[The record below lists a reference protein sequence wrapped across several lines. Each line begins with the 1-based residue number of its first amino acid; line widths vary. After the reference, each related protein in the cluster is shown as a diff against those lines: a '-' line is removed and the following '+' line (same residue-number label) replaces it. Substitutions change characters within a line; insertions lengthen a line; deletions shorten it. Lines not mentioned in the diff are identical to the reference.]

1 MYRISNRDGASN
13 NPSRSLRDLPPLSI
27 PKKRKPKM
35 SKRPSRLLACPIE
48 IQLHVLE
55 FVPKEGLVALSRVN
69 KHLASIAQPVLH
81 REVDVNCPRVSF
93 QCYAAPLVLV
103 LRTLLSRPDL
113 AQAVQHLRFDGYDF
127 VERRLNELPTTPI
140 FHLTDED
147 KLKAVKFI
155 KALDLYQGLD
165 WAQGFLKGRVDCLV
179 SLMVALTPKICYL
192 RMLLSPESFGNPG
205 GSNVH
210 KFEHLHRVTVD
221 NHCAPYYHTRFD
233 FRNVYQDFFRLLM
246 LESLSISGSFPEESQ
261 TFNIMTKLEHL
272 RRLDLKRISAAE
284 LGRILSIAPNL
295 KELKYNY
302 AWYPITNMR
311 PAPDQTL
318 DLNTLRDSLESHRL
332 ELEKLELLVLDDG
345 DVLDERPE
353 DTINPLILRG
363 SSLKLHDFSNLHTLT
378 APWILVAGPSK
389 GEHPSPLR
397 HLIPKSVEWEPEEI
411 YDMLTEYWYDLRD
424 TKTALAAMFL
434 VGPLISK
441 MLDEDEFRIAR
452 RLARSAGV
460 NFCVD
465 ELSIDKCDALREAE
479 ERALRYGQPRESL
492 SKMNG
497 NSWEAR
503 AAAKRAATLD
513 KIPSEWRLSSED
525 LERAQSQRDI
535 TGSFIEKFLGK
546 ETVSITSLKSVE
558 ILNALSEKELTATKV
573 VRAFCQRA
581 AVAHQINNCLHEIFF
596 DQAFERARYL
606 DDYFT
611 KHGKTLG
618 PLHGLPVSL
627 KDQFHVKG
635 VDTTMGY
642 VGWIDGNLGID
653 PDKSHTVESQIV
665 TELLSLGA
673 VLYCKTSLPQT
684 LLFGETKNKIIS
696 QTLNPINQNLSCGG
710 SSGGEAALMALGG
723 SSVGVGTDIGGS
735 LRIPAGFCGI
745 FSIKPT
751 SNRLSYRDVANT
763 NPGQDTYRST
773 IGFMGTSIDALEV
786 VFKAVLG
793 REPWIK
799 DPAVIPIPFRKEV
812 MESYRRRADE
822 KGNARFSERPLKMG
836 VLWCDGMVGLHPP
849 VLHGLRVVVEALKK
863 AGHKGGFLSA
873 DGAHDIHQ
881 HLKRSGEPLI
891 PDLKAGLNLRTP
903 TELLKYQDLTIQGL
917 EYERQY
923 SDYWNSTAES
933 DGQVVDAVLMPV
945 APHAAVIPGKFYH
958 GAYTDA
964 MNLTNY
970 TAVVIPTIRADKRVD
985 VFDEGYEPL
994 GEMDRKNWQA
1004 YDADLYDGGPV
1015 GVQIVGRKF
1024 EEEKCLA
1031 IARVVHAAVQ
1041 SATKAA

>member
-1 MYRISNRDGASN
+1 M
-13 NPSRSLRDLPPLSI
+13 
-27 PKKRKPKM
+27 
-35 SKRPSRLLACPIE
+35 
-48 IQLHVLE
+48 
-55 FVPKEGLVALSRVN
+55 
-69 KHLASIAQPVLH
+69 
-81 REVDVNCPRVSF
+81 
-93 QCYAAPLVLV
+93 
-103 LRTLLSRPDL
+103 
-113 AQAVQHLRFDGYDF
+113 
-127 VERRLNELPTTPI
+127 NE
-140 FHLTDED
+140 
-147 KLKAVKFI
+147 K
-155 KALDLYQGLD
+155 
-165 WAQGFLKGRVDCLV
+165 
-179 SLMVALTPKICYL
+179 
-192 RMLLSPESFGNPG
+192 
-205 GSNVH
+205 
-210 KFEHLHRVTVD
+210 
-221 NHCAPYYHTRFD
+221 
-233 FRNVYQDFFRLLM
+233 
-246 LESLSISGSFPEESQ
+246 
-261 TFNIMTKLEHL
+261 
-272 RRLDLKRISAAE
+272 
-284 LGRILSIAPNL
+284 
-295 KELKYNY
+295 
-302 AWYPITNMR
+302 
-311 PAPDQTL
+311 
-318 DLNTLRDSLESHRL
+318 
-332 ELEKLELLVLDDG
+332 
-345 DVLDERPE
+345 
-353 DTINPLILRG
+353 
-363 SSLKLHDFSNLHTLT
+363 
-378 APWILVAGPSK
+378 
-389 GEHPSPLR
+389 
-397 HLIPKSVEWEPEEI
+397 
-411 YDMLTEYWYDLRD
+411 
-424 TKTALAAMFL
+424 
-434 VGPLISK
+434 
-441 MLDEDEFRIAR
+441 
-452 RLARSAGV
+452 
-460 NFCVD
+460 
-465 ELSIDKCDALREAE
+465 
-479 ERALRYGQPRESL
+479 
-492 SKMNG
+492 
-497 NSWEAR
+497 SWEAL

-525 LERAQSQRDI
+525 LEQAQSQRDI
-535 TGSFIEKFLGK
+535 TGSFIEQFLDK

-558 ILNALSEKELTATKV
+558 ILNAVSEQELTATKV

-581 AVAHQINNCLHEIFF
+581 AVANQINNCLHEMFF
-596 DQAFERARYL
+596 DQAFKRAQFL

-611 KHGKTLG
+611 KHGKALG
-618 PLHGLPVSL
+618 PLHGLPISP

-653 PDKSHTVESQIV
+653 PDKSHTVQSQIV
-665 TELLSLGA
+665 SELLSLGA

-684 LLFGETKNKIIS
+684 LLFGETKNNIIG
-696 QTLNPINQNLSCGG
+696 QTLNPINQDLSCGG

-793 REPWIK
+793 TEPWTK

-812 MESYRRRADE
+812 MESYRRRVDE
-822 KGNARFSERPLKMG
+822 KGNAKFGERPLKMG
-836 VLWCDGMVGLHPP
+836 VLWCDEMVGLHAP
-849 VLHGLRVVVEALKK
+849 VLRGLNVVVEALKK

-891 PDLKAGLNLRTP
+891 PDLQDGLNLKTP

-945 APHAAVIPGKFYH
+945 APHAAVIPGEFYH

-970 TAVVIPTIRADKRVD
+970 TAVVIPTIRADKKVD

-1004 YDADLYDGGPV
+1004 YDADLYDGAPV

-1031 IARVVHAAVQ
+1031 ISRIVHAVVQ
-1041 SATKAA
+1041 SAA

>member
-1 MYRISNRDGASN
+1 M
-13 NPSRSLRDLPPLSI
+13 
-27 PKKRKPKM
+27 
-35 SKRPSRLLACPIE
+35 
-48 IQLHVLE
+48 
-55 FVPKEGLVALSRVN
+55 
-69 KHLASIAQPVLH
+69 
-81 REVDVNCPRVSF
+81 
-93 QCYAAPLVLV
+93 
-103 LRTLLSRPDL
+103 
-113 AQAVQHLRFDGYDF
+113 
-127 VERRLNELPTTPI
+127 
-140 FHLTDED
+140 DE
-147 KLKAVKFI
+147 
-155 KALDLYQGLD
+155 
-165 WAQGFLKGRVDCLV
+165 
-179 SLMVALTPKICYL
+179 
-192 RMLLSPESFGNPG
+192 
-205 GSNVH
+205 
-210 KFEHLHRVTVD
+210 
-221 NHCAPYYHTRFD
+221 
-233 FRNVYQDFFRLLM
+233 
-246 LESLSISGSFPEESQ
+246 
-261 TFNIMTKLEHL
+261 
-272 RRLDLKRISAAE
+272 
-284 LGRILSIAPNL
+284 
-295 KELKYNY
+295 
-302 AWYPITNMR
+302 
-311 PAPDQTL
+311 
-318 DLNTLRDSLESHRL
+318 
-332 ELEKLELLVLDDG
+332 
-345 DVLDERPE
+345 
-353 DTINPLILRG
+353 
-363 SSLKLHDFSNLHTLT
+363 
-378 APWILVAGPSK
+378 
-389 GEHPSPLR
+389 
-397 HLIPKSVEWEPEEI
+397 
-411 YDMLTEYWYDLRD
+411 
-424 TKTALAAMFL
+424 
-434 VGPLISK
+434 
-441 MLDEDEFRIAR
+441 
-452 RLARSAGV
+452 
-460 NFCVD
+460 
-465 ELSIDKCDALREAE
+465 
-479 ERALRYGQPRESL
+479 
-492 SKMNG
+492 

-503 AAAKRAATLD
+503 AAVKRAATLD

-525 LERAQSQRDI
+525 LEHAHSQRDI
-535 TGSFIEKFLGK
+535 TGSLIERFLDD
-546 ETVSITSLKSVE
+546 ETASITSLKTVE
-558 ILNALSEKELTATKV
+558 ILNTVSEQELTTMKV

-581 AVAHQINNCLHEIFF
+581 AVAHQINNCLHEVFF

-618 PLHGLPVSL
+618 PLHGLPISL

-642 VGWIDGNLGID
+642 VGWIGGNLGID
-653 PDKSHTVESQIV
+653 PEKSHTVESQIV

-684 LLFGETKNKIIS
+684 LLFGETKNNIIG

-793 REPWIK
+793 REPWTK
-799 DPAVIPIPFRKEV
+799 DPAVIPIPFRKEA

-822 KGNARFSERPLKMG
+822 KGNAKFGDRPLKMG

-849 VLHGLRVVVEALKK
+849 VLRGLTVVVEALKR

-881 HLKRSGEPLI
+881 HLDRSGEPLI
-891 PDLKAGLNLRTP
+891 PDLQDGLNLKTP

-923 SDYWNSTAES
+923 SDYWNLTADS

-970 TAVVIPTIRADKRVD
+970 TAVVVPTIRADKRID
-985 VFDEGYEPL
+985 VFNKGYEPL
-994 GEMDRKNWQA
+994 SEIDRKNWQA
-1004 YDADLYDGGPV
+1004 YDADLYDGAPV

-1031 IARVVHAAVQ
+1031 IARIVHAVVQ
-1041 SATKAA
+1041 GAIKTA